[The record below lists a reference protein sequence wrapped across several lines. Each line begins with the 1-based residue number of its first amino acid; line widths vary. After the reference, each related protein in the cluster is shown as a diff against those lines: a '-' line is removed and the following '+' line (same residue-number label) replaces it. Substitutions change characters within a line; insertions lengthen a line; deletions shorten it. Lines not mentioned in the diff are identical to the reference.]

1 MRTNAQLFVQI
12 PVLTPE
18 RKIWRAVLEQA
29 FADAEGT
36 AEFDPHSGSAIR
48 AIARRFLRAAG
59 PYEAHILARVC
70 DFAEVPYDRVVLWA
84 RQRYPS
90 EPAELEPLE
99 EIIADELMTDEILA
113 IDLSNSRPN

>member
-1 MRTNAQLFVQI
+1 MRTNAQLFAHI

-36 AEFDPHSGSAIR
+36 AEPDPDSGLATQV
-48 AIARRFLRAAG
+48 IARRFLRGAG
-59 PYEAHILARVC
+59 PCEAELLALVC

-84 RQRYPS
+84 RKRYPS
-90 EPAELEPLE
+90 EPAEAEFVD
-99 EIIADELMTDEILA
+99 EIIAEEFISLELSDSA
-113 IDLSNSRPN
+113 PN

>member
-29 FADAEGT
+29 YADAEGA
-36 AEFDPHSGSAIR
+36 AEVDPNSGTAIR
-48 AIARRFLRAAG
+48 TIARRFLRAAG
-59 PYEAHILARVC
+59 PYEAQILARIC

-90 EPAELEPLE
+90 EPAEPESLE
-99 EIIADELMTDEILA
+99 EIIADEFMALE
-113 IDLSNSRPN
+113 LSDSPPN